1 MPMTSLPGFFITFEG
16 IEGVGKSTCVKY
28 LAKYLRKHNIPL
40 VVTREPGGTP
50 FAEQIRELL
59 LHHHDET
66 VHPDTELLL
75 LFAGRA
81 QHVSQVILPALR
93 AGHWVVSD
101 RFTDAS
107 YAYQGGGRGI
117 SMEKISALEKWLL
130 DDFRPNLTL
139 ILDAPVRLALKR
151 TRRRRQI
158 DRIENERENFFRK
171 VRRTYLRRAEL
182 FAKRCRVIDASK
194 SLSKIKIQLQEI
206 LAPFIQDYVE
216 ANENALKKSSDLK

>member
-1 MPMTSLPGFFITFEG
+1 MPVTAMPGFFITLEG
-16 IEGVGKSTCVKY
+16 IEGVGKSTCLKY
-28 LAKYLRKHNIPL
+28 ISKYLRKQNIPL
-40 VVTREPGGTP
+40 IVTREPGGTP
-50 FAEQIRELL
+50 FAERIRELL
-59 LHHHDET
+59 LHHHDEAI
-66 VHPDTELLL
+66 HHDTELLL

-81 QHVSQVILPALR
+81 QHVAQVVLPAIQ
-93 AGHWVVSD
+93 AGNWVISD

-117 SMEKISALEKWLL
+117 PMERIAVLEKWVL

-171 VRRTYLRRAEL
+171 VRRTYLRRAE
-182 FAKRCRVIDASK
+182 AAPKRYRVIDASK
-194 SLSKIKIQLQEI
+194 SLSKVKLQLQEI
-206 LAPFIQDYVE
+206 LAPLIQQYLDS
-216 ANENALKKSSDLK
+216 NENVSKKSSDLK

>member
-1 MPMTSLPGFFITFEG
+1 MPVTPLPGFFITFEG

-59 LHHHDET
+59 LHHHDEA

-81 QHVSQVILPALR
+81 QHVSQVILPALQ
-93 AGHWVVSD
+93 AGHWVISD

-117 SMEKISALEKWLL
+117 PMEKISALEKWLL
-130 DDFRPNLTL
+130 DDFRPNLTF

-151 TRRRRQI
+151 TRRRRQT

-171 VRRTYLRRAEL
+171 VRRTYLRRAEQ
-182 FAKRCRVIDASK
+182 FAKRCHVIDASK
-194 SLSKIKIQLQEI
+194 SLSKIKIQLQEV
-206 LAPFIQDYVE
+206 LAPFIQDYVD